1 MIWGNHPDDWILV
14 QCQHLLLVKKYH
26 FFAVMSPPML
36 EYVCIYIYYIILY
49 YIILYYNYIII
60 ILYYTILYYI
70 IIILYICLLSCEW
83 IIFGHIAKIQNP
95 VYTQNWTQGQN
106 VWHARVDFPSKNN
119 GKKKKTEK
127 AMMFASHTSNS
138 SSTQKSRP
146 KNTTSIQNQKDL
158 VTSGNTL
165 W

>member
-1 MIWGNHPDDWILV
+1 MIWGNHSDDWILV

-36 EYVCIYIYYIILY
+36 EYVCIYIYY
-49 YIILYYNYIII
+49 YIILYYNYII
-60 ILYYTILYYI
+60 LYYIILYYI

-119 GKKKKTEK
+119 GKKKTEK